1 SERLSQEDSSA
12 ATQALQDRI
21 LGELENLIDSA
32 GNSAGQASAQA
43 AAEPTEDKS
52 STKSSTGN
60 LRPTDKPSSG
70 DKDPDSSSGADQS
83 GPAAAQRF
91 TKEIWGEL
99 PAQQR
104 EELINALPDKFL
116 PLYESMLEQYY
127 RRLSTK
133 KMK

>member
-1 SERLSQEDSSA
+1 
-12 ATQALQDRI
+12 TALKR
-21 LGELENLIDSA
+21 
-32 GNSAGQASAQA
+32 ASAFRAIDQLPA
-43 AAEPTEDKS
+43 AKLHE
-52 STKSSTGN
+52 
-60 LRPTDKPSSG
+60 LLWRPLPPGKLSG
-70 DKDPDSSSGADQS
+70 DRRLGGEPADQS